1 MSQKSI
7 QLNRAQNTPD
17 FILNLEG
24 DSTLFKKSLLSKT
37 LEPPQINLD
46 NPRTVIVK
54 CLQKGCR

>member
-7 QLNRAQNTPD
+7 QLNRAQNAPD
-17 FILNLEG
+17 FILNLER

-37 LEPPQINLD
+37 LEPPQINPD

-54 CLQKGCR
+54 CL